1 MLLIV
6 VSILIAFALDAWWDE
21 RAELRQEKA
30 QLRALRT
37 ELVESRDR
45 LLEVIESVR
54 HHAANVDRLVT
65 LLEAAGDAPVQVPN
79 ELLGSVVSWR
89 TSDIALSSLE
99 SLRSSGLL
107 GRLSNPEL
115 QAALAGFPAQV
126 EDIQEDEI
134 VGQQFVEF
142 VLAPA
147 LAKAGLA
154 KAAYRNRLG
163 FNPEE
168 HGGES
173 TIIPSTELTG
183 LLAARQVHINW
194 SLGGLPEISEAMGA
208 LIEQIDRELAKG

>member
-6 VSILIAFALDAWWDE
+6 GSILIAFALDAWWDE

-30 QLRALRT
+30 QLRALRA

-65 LLEAAGDAPVQVPN
+65 LLEAAGDATVQVPN

-99 SLRSSGLL
+99 SLRASGLL

-126 EDIQEDEI
+126 EDIQEYEI
-134 VGQQFVEF
+134 GLTCVAAAIRDYTGIANYAISVSGPHSRMTEEVRSRIGQTLVEF
-142 VLAPA
+142 T
-147 LAKAGLA
+147 
-154 KAAYRNRLG
+154 
-163 FNPEE
+163 
-168 HGGES
+168 GELS
-173 TIIPSTELTG
+173 RRIG
-183 LLAARQVHINW
+183 Y
-194 SLGGLPEISEAMGA
+194 
-208 LIEQIDRELAKG
+208 